1 MTATTIGDRRRW
13 VLSVLD
19 EYEVPLARFAGR
31 LLGDLDAARDVVQ
44 HVFLRLCGQ
53 SEEEIG
59 DRVAPWLFTVCRNR
73 AIDVL
78 RGRQRIE
85 SLSRGE
91 APGCQSRESD
101 PAVTA
106 EQNET
111 YRRLNA
117 LVDELPLKHRE
128 VLGLWMEGLAYG
140 RIAEVTGHSEGN
152 VRVLVHRALK
162 RLREHPDVQRLLDLP
177 SPKLHV

>member
-31 LLGDLDAARDVVQ
+31 LLGDADAARDVVQ
-44 HVFLRLCGQ
+44 HVFLRLCGR
-53 SEEEIG
+53 SEREIG

-78 RGRQRIE
+78 RARQRVEPIPQ
-85 SLSRGE
+85 GE
-91 APGCQSRESD
+91 TPGREPD

-106 EQNET
+106 QQNET
-111 YRRLNA
+111 YRQINA
-117 LVDELPLKHRE
+117 LVDELPLNHRE
-128 VLGLWMEGLAYG
+128 VLGLWSEGLTYG
-140 RIAEVTGHSEGN
+140 QIAEVTGHSQGN

-162 RLREHPDVQRLLDLP
+162 RLRQHPDVQRLLDLP
-177 SPKLHV
+177 PSELPV

>member
-1 MTATTIGDRRRW
+1 MTATTTGDRRRW

-19 EYEVPLARFAGR
+19 EYEVPLARVAGR
-31 LLGDLDAARDVVQ
+31 LLGDPDTVADVLQ
-44 HVFLRLCGQ
+44 HVFLQLCGQ

-78 RGRQRIE
+78 RGRQRIAPLPPTE
-85 SLSRGE
+85 P
-91 APGCQSRESD
+91 PGCEPD

-106 EQNET
+106 QQQET
-111 YRRLNA
+111 YRQINA

-128 VLGLWMEGLAYG
+128 VLGLWSEGLTNG
-140 RIAEVTGHSEGN
+140 QIALAGPTDP
-152 VRVLVHRALK
+152 RR
-162 RLREHPDVQRLLDLP
+162 
-177 SPKLHV
+177 